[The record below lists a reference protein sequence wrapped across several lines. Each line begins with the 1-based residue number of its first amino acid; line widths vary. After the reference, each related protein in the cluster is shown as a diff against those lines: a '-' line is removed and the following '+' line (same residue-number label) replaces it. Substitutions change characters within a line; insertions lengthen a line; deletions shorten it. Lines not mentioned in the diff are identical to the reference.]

1 MSFFI
6 AKIFMDH
13 VVIGLI
19 KEGRIRVYATDTSLT
34 SKEICKLHRT
44 TPVVSDALSR
54 TISIGAMMGKMLK
67 NGKLTIKIQ
76 GNGPIKLIVVDAS
89 YDGKVRGLV
98 TNPNVELPRNAR
110 GKLDVGKAVGDLG
123 VLTVIKNNPLKQN
136 FTGDVI
142 LQSGEIGDDFSYYFL
157 KSEQVP
163 SVVAVGAIIGKDYSV
178 ETAGGMIIQLM
189 PTATEEDYQYVESLA
204 KRLTP
209 ITELIRKHRDMK
221 LVLHEIFPD
230 IEILSSEPITFACSC
245 SKERFVAGIATLES
259 KEILEMIK
267 VDKGCEIRC
276 DFCNRYYYLNEN
288 DLKRSLEI
296 KLGKKDN

>member
-1 MSFFI
+1 
-6 AKIFMDH
+6 MDH

-19 KEGRIRVYATDTSLT
+19 KEGRVRVYAVDSTLT
-34 SKEICKLHRT
+34 SKEICKSHHT

-54 TISIGAMMGKMLK
+54 TISVGAMMGKMLK

-76 GNGPIKLIVVDAS
+76 GNGPIKLIIVDAS
-89 YDGKVRGLV
+89 YDGKIRGLV
-98 TNPNVELPRNAR
+98 TNPNVELPLNSK

-123 VLTVIKNNPLKQN
+123 VLTVIKNNPLRQN

-142 LQSGEIGDDFSYYFL
+142 LQTGEIGDDFSYYFL

-163 SVVAVGAIIGKDYSV
+163 SLVAVGAVIGKDYSV
-178 ETAGGMIIQLM
+178 EVAGGLIIQLM
-189 PTATEEDYQYVESLA
+189 PTATDDDFTYVESLA

-209 ITELIRKHRDMK
+209 ITELIKKHHDMK
-221 LVLHEIFPD
+221 LVLNDIFPD
-230 IEILSSEPITFACSC
+230 IEILSTEPIEFECSC
-245 SKERFVAGIATLES
+245 SKERFVAGIATLEA

-276 DFCNRYYYLNEN
+276 DFCNRYYYLTEL